1 MTPVQHFTISRHAGQ
16 RLDNFLLR
24 ELKPV
29 PRSRIM
35 RMIRNGEVRVNGKRA
50 KVYLKLSEG
59 DRIRVPPL
67 VLEEENTAEVPGWLI
82 DIVGKNVIYDD
93 DRLIAVNKPSGTS
106 VHAGTSVDVGLV
118 DAVRKYFDDDDIQ
131 LGHRIDRDTSGCV
144 LFAKT
149 RVALLE
155 IHHALQ
161 QHQFVKQYEGIVVG
175 CWPHDVSEITAPLRK
190 FRLPNNERRVEV
202 HESGKTAETKFKILR
217 SSDSLSWLRVEP
229 ITGRTHQI
237 RVHCQY
243 QGHAIVGDDK
253 YATLQSL
260 RPPKMLLHAQSIQ
273 FVDGLTIQAPV
284 PSYFEEFWVQHT
296 PAG

>member
-24 ELKPV
+24 ELQSV

-35 RMIRNGEVRVNGKRA
+35 RMIRSGEVRVNGKRA
-50 KVYLKLSEG
+50 KVHLKLSEG

-67 VLEEENTAEVPGWLI
+67 VLDDENTAEVPGWLI
-82 DIVGKNVIYDD
+82 DVVSKNVIYEN
-93 DRLIAVNKPSGTS
+93 DRLIAVNKPSGVS
-106 VHAGTSVDVGLV
+106 VHGGTSVPVGLI
-118 DAVRKYFDDDDIQ
+118 DAVREYFDDDDIQ

-161 QHQFVKQYEGIVVG
+161 HHQFAKHYEGIVAG
-175 CWPHDVSEITAPLRK
+175 CWPQDVSEIKVPLRK

-202 HESGKTAETKFKILR
+202 HESGKTAKTKFKILR
-217 SSDSLSWLRVEP
+217 SSDSLSWLRIEP
-229 ITGRTHQI
+229 TTGRTHQI

-243 QGHAIVGDDK
+243 QGHAIVGDSK
-253 YATLQSL
+253 YAIQPNF

-284 PSYFEEFWVQHT
+284 PPYFEEFWVQHA

>member
-1 MTPVQHFTISRHAGQ
+1 MTPVQQFTIRRHAGQ

-35 RMIRNGEVRVNGKRA
+35 RMIRSGEVRVNGKRA
-50 KVYLKLSEG
+50 KVHLKLSEG

-67 VLEEENTAEVPGWLI
+67 VLEEDNTAEVPGWLI
-82 DIVGKNVIYDD
+82 DVVSNNVIYES
-93 DRLIAVNKPSGTS
+93 DRLIAVNKPSGIS

-118 DAVRKYFDDDDIQ
+118 DAVREYFDDDDIQ

-161 QHQFVKQYEGIVVG
+161 HHQFVKQYEGIVAG
-175 CWPHDVSEITAPLRK
+175 CWPHDVSEITVPLRK

-202 HESGKTAETKFKILR
+202 HKSGKAAATKFEILR
-217 SSDSLSWLRVEP
+217 SSDSLSWLRIEP
-229 ITGRTHQI
+229 TTGRTHQI

-243 QGHAIVGDDK
+243 QGHAIVGDSK
-253 YATLQSL
+253 YAIQRSV
-260 RPPKMLLHAQSIQ
+260 RSPNMLLHALSVQ

-284 PSYFEEFWVQHT
+284 PSYFEEFWHQQA